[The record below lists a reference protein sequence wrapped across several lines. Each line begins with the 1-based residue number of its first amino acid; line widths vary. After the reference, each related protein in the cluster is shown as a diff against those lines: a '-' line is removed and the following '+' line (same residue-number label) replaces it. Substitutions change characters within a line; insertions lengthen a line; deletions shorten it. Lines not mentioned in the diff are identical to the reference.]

1 MKKSS
6 GSRGIWIATAVASVG
21 FLCMGASS
29 AGAASGLGTPVYVGY
44 GQSHDWDAP
53 PPELDEVHRHG
64 FHDGIEG
71 ARKDYD
77 NHRRPD
83 VNNRDEFRHPHVP
96 DRDRE
101 AYRQGFERGY
111 QVGVDH
117 LYHGRM

>member
-1 MKKSS
+1 MKALWK
-6 GSRGIWIATAVASVG
+6 IAPIVAAAGVFAAGPTALPAVA
-21 FLCMGASS
+21 MPAP
-29 AGAASGLGTPVYVGY
+29 AYVQGP
-44 GQSHDWDAP
+44 WDGP
-53 PPELDEVHRHG
+53 PPEFHEVERRG

-101 AYRQGFERGY
+101 AYRRGFARGY
-111 QVGVDH
+111 QVGVEH
-117 LYHGRM
+117 LYGPGPGGPPPPRPY